1 MVSILKR
8 LTGRQPAVESPAD
21 GPGEIELRANGARVV
36 IVPELGGRITTL
48 ELDGR
53 QWLAAGAPPDGSPEE
68 ARGAATGWEE
78 CFPTVGAARLVSK
91 NSGLSIEIPGLGE
104 ARTLRP
110 ATTIETLDGALEATC
125 TWVGARMSY
134 ELTRTT
140 RVSAGEVTMRYA
152 AKNTGAAPMPF
163 IWAAN
168 VAMPLGS
175 ATRIALPDNARA
187 RVLAQHG
194 IDMLGVGAEHRWPRF
209 RTAKKI
215 VDMGAPD
222 AVAGRYAVHVSFD
235 LPVGYVTVTE
245 GGARLELRLDPTVI
259 SRIGVAVRRKP
270 GEARLLTLQPS
281 IGIPDAVAHAAG
293 VDASAA
299 WLEPGET
306 RRWSMTWRGGAGAAA
321 SEARPE

>member
-1 MVSILKR
+1 MASILKR
-8 LTGRQPAVESPAD
+8 LTGRRPAAESPAD
-21 GPGEIELRANGARVV
+21 GPGEIELQATGARVV
-36 IVPELGGRITTL
+36 IVPELGGRITAL

-53 QWLAAGAPPDGSPEE
+53 QWLATGAPPAGTPED

-78 CFPTVGAARLVSK
+78 CFPTVGASRLVSK
-91 NSGLSIEIPGLGE
+91 HSGLSIELPALGE

-110 ATTIETLDGALEATC
+110 ATSIATLDGALEATC
-125 TWVGARMSY
+125 VWTGERMPY
-134 ELTRTT
+134 LLTRTT
-140 RVSAGEVTMRYA
+140 RVVAGEVTMRYE
-152 AKNTGAAPMPF
+152 AKNAGGAALPF

-222 AVAGRYAVHVSFD
+222 AVAGRFAVHVSFD

-245 GGARLELRLDPTVI
+245 AGARLELRLDPTVI
-259 SRIGVAVRRKP
+259 SRVGLAVRRTP
-270 GEARLLTLQPS
+270 GEARLVTLQPS

-293 VDASAA
+293 VEASAA

-306 RRWSMTWRGGAGAAA
+306 RRWSMTWRGGTAAA
-321 SEARPE
+321 EARAE

>member
-1 MVSILKR
+1 MPSILKR
-8 LTGRQPAVESPAD
+8 LTGRRPAVESAAD
-21 GPGEIELRANGARVV
+21 GPGEIELQAAGARVV
-36 IVPELGGRITTL
+36 IVPELGGRITAL

-53 QWLAAGAPPDGSPEE
+53 QWLATGEPPAATAED

-91 NSGLSIEIPGLGE
+91 HSGLSIEIPALGE

-110 ATTIETLDGALEATC
+110 ATSIATLDGALEATC
-125 TWVGARMSY
+125 AWTGERVAY
-134 ELTRTT
+134 HLTRTT
-140 RVSAGEVTMRYA
+140 RVSAGEVTMRYE
-152 AKNTGAAPMPF
+152 AKNTGGAPMPF

-175 ATRIALPDNARA
+175 TTRIALPDSARA
-187 RVLAQHG
+187 KVLAQHG

-215 VDMGAPD
+215 VDMTAPD
-222 AVAGRYAVHVSFD
+222 AVAGRFAVHVSFD

-245 GGARLELRLDPTVI
+245 GSARLELRLDPTVI
-259 SRIGVAVRRKP
+259 SRVGLAVRRKP
-270 GEARLLTLQPS
+270 GEARLVTLQPS
-281 IGIPDAVAHAAG
+281 IGIPDALAHAAG
-293 VDASAA
+293 VEASAA

-306 RRWSMTWRGGAGAAA
+306 RRWSMAWRGGTATA
-321 SEARPE
+321 EARAE